1 MVSGAHLFGV
11 KFLFV
16 YIIWVVPVSGLSV
29 LGYLLFSLTFIINF
43 WIFCIVLVETSNV
56 NQNINNTGY

>member
-1 MVSGAHLFGV
+1 VVSGAHLFWV

-29 LGYLLFSLTFIINF
+29 LGYLLFSLTFIINL